1 VGNVPEHFTSLNVA
15 KQFRLADYDAQVA
28 VEYVYYSDAI
38 MHSNNDPFAA
48 QGARSLL
55 NINAMLQ
62 TAGGYELLLWGRNLA
77 DESWFGTVF
86 DTPLQDGK
94 LSAYPREPRTY
105 GLSLRRRF

>member
-1 VGNVPEHFTSLNVA
+1 MALPSSPPAGRTPYNRDN
-15 KQFRLADYDAQVA
+15 RR
-28 VEYVYYSDAI
+28 
-38 MHSNNDPFAA
+38 NNDPFAA